1 MLVVLAALLA
11 GGLFLW
17 AQALARSD
25 GHLHVYFLD
34 VGQGDS
40 ALIVTPGGR
49 QVLIDGG
56 PGHGTATRAL
66 AGLLPWGDRSI
77 DLVVLTHLDDD
88 HSRGLLRVLE
98 HYSVGGLMVG
108 KGVSDSPDF
117 APWHTAL
124 EQHGVTR
131 IDVTSGLRMELEQG
145 VTVDALNPPAAG
157 RVWPEQDRNNPS
169 VALRLVYGQSAF
181 LFTADI
187 EEEAEDLLARSP
199 ATLASAVLKV
209 SHHGSGTSTIQPF
222 LDRVRPAVAV
232 ISAGEDNRFGHPD
245 PDIVSRLEAAVGPEF
260 VYRTDRHGT
269 VEVVSDGKSL
279 WVRTERSPPL
289 GDSEETL
296 NK

>member
-56 PGHGTATRAL
+56 PGRGTATRAL

-124 EQHGVTR
+124 ERHGVTR
-131 IDVTSGLRMELEQG
+131 IDVTSGLRMELERG
-145 VTVDALNPPAAG
+145 VTVDTLNPPGEG
-157 RVWPEQDRNNPS
+157 RAWPEQDRNNPS

-222 LDRVRPAVAV
+222 LDRVGPAVAA

-245 PDIVSRLEAAVGPEF
+245 PDVVSRLGAAVGPEF

-289 GDSEETL
+289 GDSEKTS